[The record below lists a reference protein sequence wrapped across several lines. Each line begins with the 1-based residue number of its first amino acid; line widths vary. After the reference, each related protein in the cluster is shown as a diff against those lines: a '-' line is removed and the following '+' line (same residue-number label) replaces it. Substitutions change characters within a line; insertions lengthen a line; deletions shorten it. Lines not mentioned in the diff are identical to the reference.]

1 MGRLYTAGRQRAER
15 FVEDRLV
22 QDLTD
27 DLTLDE
33 LAGLRQVLLRGRSPG
48 QWLARELLA
57 RNLVIDDNGCLRLT
71 LEGRRALVRGSPASW
86 SLVA

>member
-1 MGRLYTAGRQRAER
+1 MCGLYTAGRLRAER
-15 FVEDRLV
+15 FVEDRVV
-22 QDLTD
+22 QELAD

-33 LAGLRQVLLRGRSPG
+33 LAGLRQIVLRGRSPG
-48 QWLARELLA
+48 QWLARELMA
-57 RNLVIDDNGCLRLT
+57 RNLVIDENGCLQLT